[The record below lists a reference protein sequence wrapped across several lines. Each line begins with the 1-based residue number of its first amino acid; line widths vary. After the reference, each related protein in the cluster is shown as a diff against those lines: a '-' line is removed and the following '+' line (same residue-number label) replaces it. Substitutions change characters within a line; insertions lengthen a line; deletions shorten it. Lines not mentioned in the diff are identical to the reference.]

1 MAQARGRARR
11 QAIVDAAVT
20 LFATNGYRGTSVAA
34 VAAAA
39 GVTDAGVLYHF
50 TTKADLLLAVLL
62 AHDERYAAM
71 FREGDGEG
79 DAGDLGRARAWGE
92 VMERDIDLS
101 ALLVTLSA
109 EHLRD
114 DSPTNA
120 YFRARY
126 DLVRRSY
133 VAMFESAARAGIIRD
148 DVDAE
153 AEAVHLI
160 ALMDGLRLQW
170 FFSDGAI
177 SIADALR
184 RHVDLTLERLATR

>member
-34 VAAAA
+34 VADAA

-50 TTKADLLLAVLL
+50 RTKADLLLAVLL

-71 FREGDGEG
+71 FR
-79 DAGDLGRARAWGE
+79 DAVDDELQRVRTWGE
-92 VMERDIDLS
+92 VMERDVDLT

-114 DSPTNA
+114 SSATKA

-126 DLVRRSY
+126 DVVRRTY
-133 VAMFESAARAGIIRD
+133 AAMFESAASAGIIRD
-148 DVDAE
+148 DVDPE
-153 AEAVHLI
+153 AEAIHLV

-177 SIADALR
+177 SIADAIR
-184 RHVDLTLERLATR
+184 RHVDLTLERLSR

>member
-1 MAQARGRARR
+1 MAQARGEARR

-20 LFATNGYRGTSVAA
+20 LFATHGYRGTSVAA
-34 VAAAA
+34 VAEIA

-50 TTKADLLLAVLL
+50 RTKADLLLAVLL
-62 AHDERYAAM
+62 AHDERYATM
-71 FREGDGEG
+71 LRESADDE
-79 DAGDLGRARAWGE
+79 LERVRTWGE
-92 VMERDIDLS
+92 VMERDVDLT

-114 DSPTNA
+114 ESETNR

-126 DLVRRSY
+126 DAVRRRY
-133 VAMFESAARAGIIRD
+133 VAMFESAVAAGALRD

-170 FFSDGAI
+170 FFSDGRI
-177 SIADALR
+177 SIADAVR
-184 RHVDLTLERLATR
+184 RHVDLTLERLSR

>member
-1 MAQARGRARR
+1 MAQARGRERR
-11 QAIVDAAVT
+11 RAIVDAAVT

-34 VAAAA
+34 VAEVA

-50 TTKADLLLAVLL
+50 KTKADLLLAVLA
-62 AHDERYAAM
+62 AHDERYAEM
-71 FREGDGEG
+71 IRSSPGDELSRVRG
-79 DAGDLGRARAWGE
+79 WGE
-92 VMERDIDLS
+92 VMERDVDLT
-101 ALLVTLSA
+101 ALLVMLSA

-114 DSPTNA
+114 DSATNA

-126 DLVRRSY
+126 EVVRASY
-133 VAMFESAARAGIIRD
+133 EAMFTAAAEAGIIRA
-148 DVDAE
+148 DVDAA

-170 FFSDGAI
+170 FFSDGAV

-184 RHVDLTLERLATR
+184 RHVDITMERLSR

>member
-11 QAIVDAAVT
+11 RAIVDAAVT

-34 VAAAA
+34 VAEVA

-50 TTKADLLLAVLL
+50 KTKADLLLAVLA
-62 AHDERYAAM
+62 AHDERYAEMIRSSADDELS
-71 FREGDGEG
+71 RVRG
-79 DAGDLGRARAWGE
+79 WGE
-92 VMERDIDLS
+92 VMERDVDLT
-101 ALLVTLSA
+101 ALLVMLSA

-114 DSPTNA
+114 DSATNA

-126 DLVRRSY
+126 EVVRASY
-133 VAMFESAARAGIIRD
+133 EAMFTAAADAGIIRA
-148 DVDAE
+148 DVDAA

-170 FFSDGAI
+170 FFSDGAV

-184 RHVDLTLERLATR
+184 RHVELTMERLSR

>member
-1 MAQARGRARR
+1 VAQARGKARR
-11 QAIVDAAVT
+11 RAIVDAAVT

-34 VAAAA
+34 VAEAA

-50 TTKADLLLAVLL
+50 RTKADLLLAVLL

-71 FREGDGEG
+71 FS
-79 DAGDLGRARAWGE
+79 DAVDDELQRVRSWGE
-92 VMERDIDLS
+92 VMEQDVDLT
-101 ALLVTLSA
+101 ALLVMLSA

-114 DSPTNA
+114 ESPTNA

-126 DLVRRSY
+126 DVVRRSY
-133 VAMFESAARAGIIRD
+133 VAMFESAASAGIIRD

-170 FFSDGAI
+170 FFSDGTV

-184 RHVDLTLERLATR
+184 RHVDLTLERLSR

>member
-1 MAQARGRARR
+1 MAQARGKARR

-34 VAAAA
+34 VAEAA

-50 TTKADLLLAVLL
+50 KTKADLLLAVLL

-71 FREGDGEG
+71 FRDGDGGG
-79 DAGDLGRARAWGE
+79 DDLGRARAWGE
-92 VMERDIDLS
+92 VMEQDVDLT

-114 DSPTNA
+114 ESPTNA

-126 DLVRRSY
+126 EVVRRTYS
-133 VAMFESAARAGIIRD
+133 AMFSAAARAGVLRD

-153 AEAVHLI
+153 AEAIHLI

-184 RHVDLTLERLATR
+184 RHVDVTLERLSP

>member
-1 MAQARGRARR
+1 MAQARGKARR

-34 VAAAA
+34 VAEAA

-50 TTKADLLLAVLL
+50 KTKADLLLAVLL

-71 FREGDGEG
+71 FRDGGGD
-79 DAGDLGRARAWGE
+79 DLGRARAWGE
-92 VMERDIDLS
+92 VMEEDVDLT

-126 DLVRRSY
+126 EVVRSTY

-153 AEAVHLI
+153 AEAIHLV

-184 RHVDLTLERLATR
+184 RHVDLTLERLSP